1 MNPKNQSPNT
11 TQAKKPLYKRWW
23 FWAIII
29 VVLGLIA
36 AVNQPENSDDKSTT
50 TSTENSENE
59 SKTPD
64 NNDEIDETPPTTDT
78 PSDQTES
85 TPSSENAGGYKVG
98 ETIVLK
104 DRKIT
109 ITGVERNFST
119 DNYIIKPADG
129 NEFVKINI
137 SIANTSTSNIR
148 SYTSDWKIQD
158 GNGVIDGYNS
168 LATAMADNGFDITT
182 ELAGGGHTS
191 GSLVFEVP
199 KDDGNLQLQYKA
211 SFLNTIVI
219 KLQ

>member
-11 TQAKKPLYKRWW
+11 AQAKKPLYKRWW
-23 FWAIII
+23 FWTIII

-50 TSTENSENE
+50 ASTENSENE
-59 SKTPD
+59 SKTPEST
-64 NNDEIDETPPTTDT
+64 NKNDEAPETPPTTDT
-78 PSDQTES
+78 EGTS
-85 TPSSENAGGYKVG
+85 SSENASGYKVG

-119 DNYIIKPADG
+119 DNYIVKPADG

-137 SIANTSTSNIR
+137 SITNTSTSNIR

-158 GNGVIDGYNS
+158 SNGVIDGYNS

-199 KDDGNLQLQYKA
+199 KDDNNLQLQYKA
-211 SFLNTIVI
+211 SFLNTVVI
-219 KLQ
+219 KL